1 MVLKEK
7 LGTKEL
13 VIPCF
18 KDGFKTVSKVK
29 VPSTF
34 MVPMENKDFKLVEI
48 LLDFSRRFSN
58 RCQFVI

>member
-1 MVLKEK
+1 MVLKGK

-18 KDGFKTVSKVK
+18 KDGFRTVSKVK

-34 MVPMENKDFKLVEI
+34 MVPMENKD
-48 LLDFSRRFSN
+48 
-58 RCQFVI
+58 